1 MRMKSFVLC
10 CSLAL
15 SFALP
20 AAAQDDGKV
29 VIGVAM
35 ASKNQPRWAFDVAEM
50 QKTADG
56 LGAELRVRW
65 AVTQASEQMWQVE
78 SLIAQDVDALIVV
91 AVDARAA
98 QRLVQSAKDANI
110 PVIAY
115 DRAIPDADIDYFVT
129 RDNTLVGTLQ
139 VDAAL
144 KAAPPDANDPPVY
157 ALIKGDSGN
166 VVAQEIAKVY
176 EDRLKPLA
184 DAGQIRIVADQWHP
198 GWSMLDA
205 RNTAEGVLAR
215 GEVDA
220 FVVSNDSM
228 ALGVAN
234 AMLSMGLET
243 FPFVSG
249 LDADPAN
256 DHLIVEG
263 VITMTVWT
271 EIDRMAREAV
281 HTAWALAKGEIP
293 PSDTTTRDVAGDVP
307 TGLIEVVPVT
317 ADTMCDWIL
326 NVAPDGWATV
336 QSVYGK
342 LAPPD
347 TCKGS

>member
-1 MRMKSFVLC
+1 MRMKSFAL
-10 CSLAL
+10 CSLLAL
-15 SFALP
+15 NLALP

-35 ASKNQPRWAFDVAEM
+35 ASKSQPRWAFDVAEM
-50 QKTADG
+50 QKTAEG

-65 AVTQASEQMWQVE
+65 AVTQTSEQMWQVE
-78 SLIAQDVDALIVV
+78 TLIAQDIDALIVV

-98 QRLVQSAKDANI
+98 RRLVEDAKDANI

-139 VDAAL
+139 VEAAL
-144 KAAPPDANDPPVY
+144 KAAPPDASNPPTY
-157 ALIKGDSGN
+157 ALIKGDAGN
-166 VVAQEIAKVY
+166 VVAQDIAKVY
-176 EDRLKPLA
+176 EARLKPLA
-184 DAGQIRIVADQWHP
+184 DAGEIKIVSDQWHP

-205 RNTAEGVLAR
+205 RTTAEGALAR
-215 GEVDA
+215 GDVNA
-220 FVVSNDSM
+220 FVVSNDTM

-234 AMLSMGLET
+234 AVLSLGLT
-243 FPFVSG
+243 DMPFISG

-256 DHLIVEG
+256 DHLIVQG
-263 VITMTVWT
+263 VISMTVWT

-281 HTAWALAKGEIP
+281 QTAWALAKGETP
-293 PSDTTTRDVAGDVP
+293 ASDTTTQDVAGDVP

-336 QSVYGK
+336 ESVYGK
-342 LAPPD
+342 LTPPD
-347 TCKGS
+347 ACKGS